1 MKDRY
6 YLVLWQDGDITIGK
20 CHSDDWGSVV
30 YCDGNVYHKTLN
42 PGEDVKDNLIQA
54 YEEWERL
61 EEGK

>member
-20 CHSDDWGSVV
+20 CHSDGMGCV
-30 YCDGNVYHKTLN
+30 YCDGSVYHKSFD
-42 PGEDVKDNLIQA
+42 PGDDIKDNLMKA